1 MSKKDNKDLVTGGF
15 LSFSLMAQEIIA
27 IMFAFYSY
35 RQGEMG
41 LATFYLAIAGVLIVA
56 MGIFYIFEHH
66 SLARLL
72 LATTLFV
79 GFFFL
84 LVGASDPTSLMWC
97 LMIVPVLVGA
107 LATAKVLPC

>member
-1 MSKKDNKDLVTGGF
+1 MSTKDNKDLITGGF

-41 LATFYLAIAGVLIVA
+41 LAT
-56 MGIFYIFEHH
+56 
-66 SLARLL
+66 
-72 LATTLFV
+72 TLFV

-97 LMIVPVLVGA
+97 LTIVPVLVGVFGHRESLAMLIA
-107 LATAKVLPC
+107 LFTASTWIFCGGAMPFPVPE